1 MKKLVILFLSFISV
15 LNAHSQKTSLYQT
28 GILGE
33 ENLKAIANL
42 NPNST
47 AVFGFDTR
55 YEGIKGSAM
64 LLDTLTD
71 SFLLVRGDEKYIRFK
86 SDVNLVKNSVV
97 FRHPVSGKLLEISSD
112 IVDELIF
119 NKDDKELSFRTTKGV
134 NFDKE
139 FREIKFYQVLKTGTN
154 QFIRMPLKTF
164 IEADFKG
171 GYSSDRR
178 YDEYVTSYKYY
189 ILGTDNIFH
198 QLLLTRKSV
207 GKMFPG
213 SKALIDKSFREKP
226 DGDPQEIV
234 KSILENL

>member
-164 IEADFKG
+164 IEADYKG

>member
-1 MKKLVILFLSFISV
+1 LKKLVILFLSFLSV
-15 LNAHSQKTSLYQT
+15 LNAHSQKTSLYQI

-47 AVFGFDTR
+47 VVFGFDTR
-55 YEGIKGSAM
+55 YEGIKGSSM

-71 SFLLVRGDEKYIRFK
+71 SFLMVRGDEKYIRFK

-97 FRHPVSGKLLEISSD
+97 FMHPVLGKLMEISSD

-119 NKDDKELSFRTTKGV
+119 NKDDKELVFRTTKGI
-134 NFDKE
+134 NFEKE
-139 FREIKFYQVLKTGTN
+139 FREIKFYQVLKPDPN
-154 QFIRMPLKTF
+154 QFIRMPVKTF
-164 IEADFKG
+164 IEADYKG

-178 YDEYVTSYKYY
+178 YDEYLISNKYY
-189 ILGTDNIFH
+189 ILGSDNIFH
-198 QLLLTRKSV
+198 QIQLTRKSMA
-207 GKMFPG
+207 KMFPG

-226 DGDPQEIV
+226 DLDPEEIV